1 MFKTLKKLFDNE
13 YKELYRF
20 SKLADQIDALDEE
33 MSKLSD
39 KKLASYTDKFKK
51 RLEDGETLDDIL
63 VEAFAVA
70 REAAYRCLGMKP
82 FYCQL
87 LGGLAIH
94 YGNIAEMKTGEGK
107 TLTCVLP
114 AYLNA
119 LTGKGV
125 HIVTVN
131 EFLSTRDSEWMGS
144 IFKFLGLTVGLNLR
158 ELSFKENLN
167 MTIIDANYNF
177 DKSQLIFR
185 FLADERID
193 FRKLAKDL
201 ASNLKTRIELRQ
213 IGVRDKAKEIGGIG
227 PCGRILCCS
236 SFLTNFESVSINMA
250 KNQGIALNPTKIN
263 GVCGRLLCCLNYE
276 NEQYMEVRKNI
287 PDVGK
292 KVKINGKEG
301 KVISSEPLAGKYKV
315 FVDNEIVQ
323 VDVNDSK
330 E

>member
-1 MFKTLKKLFDNE
+1 MKIVGVKFNNNTKVYYFNSNGLDLKVNLTVIVN
-13 YKELYRF
+13 
-20 SKLADQIDALDEE
+20 
-33 MSKLSD
+33 
-39 KKLASYTDKFKK
+39 TDKGLKFGKIVEIVDSKRENDAYPEVVRVATKK
-51 RLEDGETLDDIL
+51 DFQQHLRNIQDEKKALEK
-63 VEAFAVA
+63 
-70 REAAYRCLGMKP
+70 C
-82 FYCQL
+82 
-87 LGGLAIH
+87 
-94 YGNIAEMKTGEGK
+94 
-107 TLTCVLP
+107 
-114 AYLNA
+114 
-119 LTGKGV
+119 
-125 HIVTVN
+125 
-131 EFLSTRDSEWMGS
+131 
-144 IFKFLGLTVGLNLR
+144 R

-301 KVISSEPLAGKYKV
+301 KVISSEPLAGKYTV

>member
-1 MFKTLKKLFDNE
+1 MKIVGVKFNNNTKVYYFNSNGLDLKVNLTVIVN
-13 YKELYRF
+13 
-20 SKLADQIDALDEE
+20 
-33 MSKLSD
+33 
-39 KKLASYTDKFKK
+39 TDKGLKFGKIVEIVDSKRENDAYPEVVRVATKK
-51 RLEDGETLDDIL
+51 DFQQHLRNIQDEKKALEK
-63 VEAFAVA
+63 
-70 REAAYRCLGMKP
+70 C
-82 FYCQL
+82 
-87 LGGLAIH
+87 
-94 YGNIAEMKTGEGK
+94 
-107 TLTCVLP
+107 
-114 AYLNA
+114 
-119 LTGKGV
+119 
-125 HIVTVN
+125 
-131 EFLSTRDSEWMGS
+131 
-144 IFKFLGLTVGLNLR
+144 R

-276 NEQYMEVRKNI
+276 NELYTELKKDVLE
-287 PDVGK
+287 VGK
-292 KVKINGKEG
+292 KTFINGKEG
-301 KVISSEPLAGKYKV
+301 RVISSEPLRGKYKV
-315 FVDNEIVQ
+315 LVDDDVIE

-330 E
+330 K

>member
-1 MFKTLKKLFDNE
+1 MKIVGVKFNNNTKVYYFNSNGLDLKVNLTVIVN
-13 YKELYRF
+13 
-20 SKLADQIDALDEE
+20 
-33 MSKLSD
+33 
-39 KKLASYTDKFKK
+39 TDKGLKFGRIVEIVDSKRENDAYPEVVRVATKK
-51 RLEDGETLDDIL
+51 DFQQYLRNIQDEKKALEK
-63 VEAFAVA
+63 
-70 REAAYRCLGMKP
+70 C
-82 FYCQL
+82 
-87 LGGLAIH
+87 
-94 YGNIAEMKTGEGK
+94 
-107 TLTCVLP
+107 
-114 AYLNA
+114 
-119 LTGKGV
+119 
-125 HIVTVN
+125 
-131 EFLSTRDSEWMGS
+131 
-144 IFKFLGLTVGLNLR
+144 R

-236 SFLTNFESVSINMA
+236 SFSINMA

>member
-1 MFKTLKKLFDNE
+1 MKIVGVKFNNNTKVYYFNSNGLDLKVNLTVIVN
-13 YKELYRF
+13 
-20 SKLADQIDALDEE
+20 
-33 MSKLSD
+33 
-39 KKLASYTDKFKK
+39 TDKGLKFGKIVEIVDSKRENDAYPEVVRVATKK
-51 RLEDGETLDDIL
+51 DFQQHLRNIQDEKKALEK
-63 VEAFAVA
+63 
-70 REAAYRCLGMKP
+70 C
-82 FYCQL
+82 
-87 LGGLAIH
+87 
-94 YGNIAEMKTGEGK
+94 
-107 TLTCVLP
+107 
-114 AYLNA
+114 
-119 LTGKGV
+119 
-125 HIVTVN
+125 
-131 EFLSTRDSEWMGS
+131 
-144 IFKFLGLTVGLNLR
+144 R

-201 ASNLKTRIELRQ
+201 ASNLKTRIEP
-213 IGVRDKAKEIGGIG
+213 KEIGGIG

>member
-1 MFKTLKKLFDNE
+1 MTKVIGVRFRNVGKIYYFSPKDFDIKSGDHVIVETARGVEYGQVVLPPREVEDEKVIQPLKEVIRIANTQDDKKEENNRRREKDAYQICLKKIREHGLEMKLIDVEYTFDNNKVLF
-13 YKELYRF
+13 YF
-20 SKLADQIDALDEE
+20 TAD
-33 MSKLSD
+33 
-39 KKLASYTDKFKK
+39 
-51 RLEDGETLDDIL
+51 G
-63 VEAFAVA
+63 
-70 REAAYRCLGMKP
+70 
-82 FYCQL
+82 
-87 LGGLAIH
+87 
-94 YGNIAEMKTGEGK
+94 
-107 TLTCVLP
+107 
-114 AYLNA
+114 
-119 LTGKGV
+119 
-125 HIVTVN
+125 
-131 EFLSTRDSEWMGS
+131 
-144 IFKFLGLTVGLNLR
+144 
-158 ELSFKENLN
+158 
-167 MTIIDANYNF
+167 
-177 DKSQLIFR
+177 
-185 FLADERID
+185 RID
-193 FRKLAKDL
+193 FRELVKDL
-201 ASNLKTRIELRQ
+201 AAVFKTRIELRQ

-292 KVKINGKEG
+292 KVKINGKDG

>member
-1 MFKTLKKLFDNE
+1 MKIVGVKFNNNTKVYYFNSNGLDLKVNLTVIVN
-13 YKELYRF
+13 
-20 SKLADQIDALDEE
+20 
-33 MSKLSD
+33 
-39 KKLASYTDKFKK
+39 TDKGLKFGKIVEIVDSKRENDAYPEVVRVATKK
-51 RLEDGETLDDIL
+51 DFQQHLRNIQDEKKALEK
-63 VEAFAVA
+63 
-70 REAAYRCLGMKP
+70 C
-82 FYCQL
+82 
-87 LGGLAIH
+87 
-94 YGNIAEMKTGEGK
+94 
-107 TLTCVLP
+107 
-114 AYLNA
+114 
-119 LTGKGV
+119 
-125 HIVTVN
+125 
-131 EFLSTRDSEWMGS
+131 
-144 IFKFLGLTVGLNLR
+144 R
-158 ELSFKENLN
+158 ELALKENLN

-301 KVISSEPLAGKYKV
+301 KVISSEPLAGKYKAV
-315 FVDNEIVQ
+315 VDNEIVQ